1 MATASANSNSK
12 IEDERK
18 AAEKAK
24 STPHPTN
31 ARARTDLIISVLRTA
46 VNNAATATPAPPL
59 RLSTNYVATR
69 RNPSPAG
76 WRTGN
81 EVGVEFSAPHC
92 KTDQHSW
99 CASSLDM
106 RLQTRTCEDGS
117 GALRDNDARE
127 SVTVLP
133 FRSLAGD
140 VRY

>member
-12 IEDERK
+12 IEDQRK

-46 VNNAATATPAPPL
+46 VNNAATKPCPAFKALDEL
-59 RLSTNYVATR
+59 RSDAAKSLPGRLANRQRSR
-69 RNPSPAG
+69 S
-76 WRTGN
+76 
-81 EVGVEFSAPHC
+81 GVSAPHC

-117 GALRDNDARE
+117 GELRDNDARE
-127 SVTVLP
+127 V
-133 FRSLAGD
+133 
-140 VRY
+140 

>member
-12 IEDERK
+12 IEDQRK

-31 ARARTDLIISVLRTA
+31 ARARTDLIISVCAPPLIMRRQ
-46 VNNAATATPAPPL
+46 NPAPPL

-117 GALRDNDARE
+117 GELRDNDARE